1 MPSVMDVAPRAGI
14 EKAVRGTDRASANRR
29 DFIDILKSAGNPQKR
44 SSDQTVASDP
54 GTTASDKPVDDAQA
68 AVQTDGESEETSE
81 EDAEATSETKKP
93 EQVKKKKQKDAP
105 EASEATAETAAAPVA
120 LPGVAVENIDAVD
133 PDAEQP
139 EATLPES
146 ETSSANQP
154 SEPDVV
160 TGEGEAIAE
169 DAMMQTLQATGQPGV
184 PAKEQAV
191 SKAVVEKSPA
201 SSKEAAP
208 VAPVSADQTQA
219 QPQQKESTTDQQQQ
233 PAAEVEIP
241 AKPTDKPVATVEAKS
256 FQAHLESADPT
267 VLPTGTPDAASK
279 GIAPRSESAPPAP
292 PIPPERTFATNNH
305 DRIITGMK
313 AEVLPT
319 GGEMKM
325 RLDPPEI
332 GVLQISVKVV
342 NGTMTASFQTDNDKA
357 TQLLSHS
364 LGRLKE
370 SLEAQGINV
379 EKLQV
384 QQAPKSEANSQQAT
398 QDHSRQNGQS
408 GESAQQGWNQQ
419 QRRELLHRMQR
430 RMLNGGDPLDLV
442 A

>member
-1 MPSVMDVAPRAGI
+1 MPSVMDVAPRPGI

-44 SSDQTVASDP
+44 SSDQPVTNDSSNPVN
-54 GTTASDKPVDDAQA
+54 DKPVDDAQSA
-68 AVQTDGESEETSE
+68 AQADGQSEESSE
-81 EDAEATSETKKP
+81 EDAEATSETKKA

-105 EASEATAETAAAPVA
+105 ETSEPTAETAAAPVA

-139 EATLPES
+139 EGTLPES
-146 ETSSANQP
+146 EAAPADQSSERDALA
-154 SEPDVV
+154 
-160 TGEGEAIAE
+160 GEGEAIAE

-184 PAKEQAV
+184 QAKEQAV

-201 SSKEAAP
+201 ASKEPAP
-208 VAPVSADQTQA
+208 VAPVSAEQTQA
-219 QPQQKESTTDQQQQ
+219 ESKQNEGAGDQQQ
-233 PAAEVEIP
+233 PVAEVEIP

-256 FQAHLESADPT
+256 CQSHLESVDPT
-267 VLPTGTPDAASK
+267 ALPTGTPDAASK
-279 GIAPRSESAPPAP
+279 GIAPRTESAPPAP
-292 PIPPERTFATNNH
+292 PLPPERTFATNNH

-313 AEVLPT
+313 AEVLPA

-384 QQAPKSEANSQQAT
+384 QQAPKNEANSQQAT
-398 QDHSRQNGQS
+398 QDQSRQNGQS

>member
-1 MPSVMDVAPRAGI
+1 
-14 EKAVRGTDRASANRR
+14 
-29 DFIDILKSAGNPQKR
+29 
-44 SSDQTVASDP
+44 
-54 GTTASDKPVDDAQA
+54 
-68 AVQTDGESEETSE
+68 
-81 EDAEATSETKKP
+81 
-93 EQVKKKKQKDAP
+93 
-105 EASEATAETAAAPVA
+105 
-120 LPGVAVENIDAVD
+120 
-133 PDAEQP
+133 
-139 EATLPES
+139 
-146 ETSSANQP
+146 
-154 SEPDVV
+154 
-160 TGEGEAIAE
+160 
-169 DAMMQTLQATGQPGV
+169 
-184 PAKEQAV
+184 
-191 SKAVVEKSPA
+191 
-201 SSKEAAP
+201 
-208 VAPVSADQTQA
+208 
-219 QPQQKESTTDQQQQ
+219 
-233 PAAEVEIP
+233 
-241 AKPTDKPVATVEAKS
+241 
-256 FQAHLESADPT
+256 
-267 VLPTGTPDAASK
+267 
-279 GIAPRSESAPPAP
+279 
-292 PIPPERTFATNNH
+292 
-305 DRIITGMK
+305 
-313 AEVLPT
+313 
-319 GGEMKM
+319 MKM